1 MKIDRQNKAGSVYE
15 EKGAHSIM
23 QKQNQSNLDILDILK
38 RVKYSQLYAYK

>member
-23 QKQNQSNLDILDILK
+23 HKTKSNFDILNILK